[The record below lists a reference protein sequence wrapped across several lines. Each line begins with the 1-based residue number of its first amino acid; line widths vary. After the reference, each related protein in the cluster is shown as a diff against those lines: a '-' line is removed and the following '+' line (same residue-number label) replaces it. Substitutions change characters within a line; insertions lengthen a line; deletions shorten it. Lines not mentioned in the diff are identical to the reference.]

1 MGDPSHVPGLPQDVG
16 NSTKT
21 GIFPRNNT
29 AACASMAS
37 ITQSYCNS
45 NDTFCDSG
53 SSIPVHLSYVQ
64 VYGSQA
70 AKFIEE
76 KVASSNVTTTGT
88 TNGNPSSTGTSGSSG
103 TPKSNEGTTSR
114 YLPSNVAISELMVY
128 SRYNIYAFAGS
139 VAAVIAF
146 PLFI

>member
-16 NSTKT
+16 NSTKA

-76 KVASSNVTTTGT
+76 KVGSSNVTTTGT
-88 TNGNPSSTGTSGSSG
+88 MNGNASSTGSSSGSSGSSTG
-103 TPKSNEGTTSR
+103 TPKSNEGITTR
-114 YLPSNVAISELMVY
+114 YVLPTILGILDLTVCS
-128 SRYNIYAFAGS
+128 
-139 VAAVIAF
+139 
-146 PLFI
+146 